1 MSARRF
7 LRPTV
12 VAVLLLLSGCATLPQ
27 AGPDTVPPLRS
38 YEAVVKDGE
47 GGLLDV
53 PDSIEGFN
61 RGAYRFN
68 YYFDRYFMHPVVRGY
83 EFVLPEYAQDRV
95 SSLVD
100 NIGELS
106 NFTNNLLQ
114 LKFKG
119 VGITLV
125 RFVMNSTVGVAGLW
139 DPATEV
145 GLRRQTQDFGRT
157 LAHYGAGNGSYVVLP
172 IFGPSNARDTAGLA
186 VDGTTYAVIGPVAG
200 ATTIASWAGAG
211 HAGLK
216 GVDQRHRVR
225 FQYRDTGSPFEY
237 ELLRMLYTMQRE
249 LQVADDASTG
259 LPSAD
264 RIATH
269 AASR

>member
-27 AGPDTVPPLRS
+27 AGPDTVAPLRT
-38 YEAVVKDGE
+38 YEAVVPAGE
-47 GGLLDV
+47 RGLLDV

-68 YYFDRYFMHPVVRGY
+68 YYFDGYFLHPVVRGY
-83 EFVLPEYAQDRV
+83 EFVLPDYAQDRV
-95 SSLVD
+95 SSALD
-100 NIGELS
+100 NIGEIG

-114 LKFKG
+114 LKFKA
-119 VGITLV
+119 VGITVV
-125 RFVMNSTVGVAGLW
+125 RFVMNSTLGIGGLW
-139 DPATEV
+139 DPATDV

-157 LAHYGAGNGSYVVLP
+157 LARYGAGNGSYVVLP
-172 IFGPSNARDTAGLA
+172 IVGPSNARDTAGLA
-186 VDGTTYAVIGPVAG
+186 VDGATLGVIGPAAG
-200 ATTIASWAGAG
+200 ATQVATSAGAA
-211 HAGLK
+211 HAGAR
-216 GVDQRHRVR
+216 GVDQRHRIR

-249 LQVADDASTG
+249 VQAG
-259 LPSAD
+259 NE
-264 RIATH
+264 
-269 AASR
+269 AAVRQSETPTK